1 MKRPQKR
8 NFSSLQSASRAALLL
23 LASLLDTGAA
33 SAAPVSDSR
42 VVTVEAGVHKLMRQP
57 GPVTRVAVGDPAIAE
72 VTVLNRRE
80 VLITGKKSGITS
92 LLIWPNGGAAQEYR
106 LRVGPATDPLKAKLV
121 DPETAGAKADAEDGL
136 TGTLPNLLAH
146 RRAKVGA
153 AVEAQRVTGGDKP
166 VAVQDRS
173 SVDLESQVMTEV
185 KIVEVKRS
193 TLKQFGVNFL
203 KNSANT
209 TAGILGP
216 GSLSGIEAPV
226 AGAGGGYQATV
237 ASPVSSAFNLV
248 IGNPA
253 EGLLGILSLLEGRG
267 LARTYAEPT
276 LTAMSGQTA
285 SFLAGGE
292 FPVPVPQG
300 GTNNGTITIQ
310 YREFGVRL
318 SLTPTVLSRDR
329 IALKVAPEVSDLDF
343 SAGITVGGVAV
354 PSLLVR
360 RTDTTVELGDGE
372 SFVISGL
379 VSNTLINNVDKVPW
393 LGDLPILG
401 AFFKNSSTN
410 REQKELVMV
419 VTPRLVRPLARDARR
434 PALPGA
440 GTEAYKPSFAELM
453 FFENGKYD
461 NQAFGFSK

>member
-8 NFSSLQSASRAALLL
+8 NFSSLQSVSRAALLL
-23 LASLLDTGAA
+23 LAGLLGAGAA
-33 SAAPVSDSR
+33 NAAPVSDSR

-57 GPVTRVAVGDPAIAE
+57 GPVSRVAVGDPAIAE

-80 VLITGKKSGITS
+80 VLVTGKKSGITS
-92 LLIWPNGGAAQEYR
+92 LLIWPKGGTAQEYR

-153 AVEAQRVTGGDKP
+153 AVEAQRVIGGDKP
-166 VAVQDRS
+166 ITVQDRS

-193 TLKQFGVNFL
+193 TLKQIGFNLL
-203 KNSANT
+203 KTTANT
-209 TAGILGP
+209 TAGIFVP
-216 GSLSGIEAPV
+216 GSQSRIQLSGET
-226 AGAGGGYQATV
+226 TV
-237 ASPVSSAFNLV
+237 TSPITDAFNLV
-248 IGNPA
+248 VGNPA
-253 EGLLGILSLLEGRG
+253 DGLVGVLSLLEGKG
-267 LARTYAEPT
+267 LARTYAEPN

-285 SFLAGGE
+285 TFLAGGE

-300 GTNNGTITIQ
+300 GNNNSITIQ

-343 SAGITVGGVAV
+343 SAGITIGGVAV

-379 VSNTLINNVDKVPW
+379 VSNNLVNNVDKVPW
-393 LGDLPILG
+393 IGDLPIIG
-401 AFFKNSSTN
+401 AFFKNSSVN

-440 GTEAYKPSFAELM
+440 GTDAYKPSFAELM
-453 FFENGKYD
+453 FFETGKYD